1 MDVTPR
7 KHQLE
12 FGGESESGVLGLLL
26 VFKAQRL
33 NADEARN
40 QRESPFF
47 KSCIR
52 YTYYWLL
59 FGPIVGSG
67 VNLMLAV
74 VDTSTLAV
82 MSWRLVYRNGQ
93 LR

>member
-1 MDVTPR
+1 MNVTPS

-12 FGGESESGVLGLLL
+12 FGGESESGVLGLAGI
-26 VFKAQRL
+26 FKAQRF

-40 QRESPFF
+40 QRESRFF
-47 KSCIR
+47 KSCTS

-67 VNLMLAV
+67 VNWMLAV
-74 VDTSTLAV
+74 VDTSTLPV
-82 MSWRLVYRNGQ
+82 MSWRLVFRNGQ